1 MEDGKIT
8 KPLLKTRSGEF
19 DIESIHTLNLR
30 DCGLSDLGCISEC
43 TQLER
48 LNLSRNDISKLNKLA
63 GLGNLTSLNLSA
75 NRITNIEGLQALEN
89 LQSVNLAGNLIGSVN
104 SLRCLTALDKLEEL
118 RLHDPL
124 RDLSNPLC
132 HSTTYRRDV
141 LDMLP
146 NLKVL
151 DGERIL
157 GHGSDVFSLCREIE
171 ESLERRQDVNSQQLA
186 HPAPWVSTDFF
197 EPDKKFE
204 ESRLGDAKEQLQTL
218 LYSCK
223 RSVEKSEDVYVKL
236 KSSTT

>member
-8 KPLLKTRSGEF
+8 KALLKTRSGEF

-43 TQLER
+43 SQLER
-48 LNLSRNDISKLNKLA
+48 LNLSRNDLCKLNKLA
-63 GLGNLTSLNLSA
+63 GLGNLTILNLSG
-75 NRITNIEGLQALEN
+75 NRITNLEGLQALEN
-89 LQSVNLAGNLIGSVN
+89 LQSVNLAGNLIGSIN

-118 RLHDPL
+118 RLHDSL

-132 HSTTYRRDV
+132 HSPMYRRDV

-157 GHGSDVFSLCREIE
+157 GLGSDVFSMCRDIE
-171 ESLERRQDVNSQQLA
+171 EALDKRQNSSSQLVST
-186 HPAPWVSTDFF
+186 PSPWV
-197 EPDKKFE
+197 PDDYFQPTTKFE
-204 ESRLGDAKEQLQTL
+204 ESHLGDAKEQLETL
-218 LYSCK
+218 LSSCK
-223 RSVEKSEDVYVKL
+223 MSVDKSEDILLKL
-236 KSSTT
+236 KSST